1 MLELSR
7 CHLCAAVVPD
17 TPEDRKD
24 HIRSHKHVD
33 KRLDAMTRSLHYL
46 NAELEKAHAAL
57 AELQN
62 ATPATTEL
70 AGGLTINEFPDD
82 ETDDPD
88 PTVEDDADLA
98 PTFDAVTTDLAPTFD
113 AVTTDL
119 ADLHDITTAP
129 TPTVVVP

>member
-17 TPEDRKD
+17 TPEDRKE

-46 NAELEKAHAAL
+46 NGQLEEAHAL
-57 AELQN
+57 IAELQTV
-62 ATPATTEL
+62 TPTTTDPT
-70 AGGLTINEFPDD
+70 AGLTINEFPDD

-98 PTFDAVTTDLAPTFD
+98 PTFDAVTTDLA
-113 AVTTDL
+113 
-119 ADLHDITTAP
+119 DLHDITAAP